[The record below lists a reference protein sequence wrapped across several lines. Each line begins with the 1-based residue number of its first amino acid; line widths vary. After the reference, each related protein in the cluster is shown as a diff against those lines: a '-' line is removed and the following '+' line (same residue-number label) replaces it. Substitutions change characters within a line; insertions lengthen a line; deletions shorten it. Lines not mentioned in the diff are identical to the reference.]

1 MRIVLKRL
9 MGQDGE
15 VDSVKVI
22 GYSGNEGVRKVLKE
36 IFTSSLQKL
45 HNTTQENANRID
57 KHVQKLV
64 NLDILQIR

>member
-1 MRIVLKRL
+1 MKKVLRRL

-36 IFTSSLQKL
+36 IFTSSL
-45 HNTTQENANRID
+45 
-57 KHVQKLV
+57 
-64 NLDILQIR
+64 